1 MSSKVYDCY
10 CEYTAIKAHFT
21 SNYDYFKYNGKLKS
35 ANPAAFNNSNL
46 KLFFQKLA
54 KHKDVQG
61 FLVANFL
68 EDSTAWIRDL
78 AYSDRA
84 EAVYTEWA
92 KKIQSLTY
100 IFTQEINKL
109 NENDFNENFIVKN
122 GSHPLILR
130 LFLSKEISLETLTIL
145 VDLTNCDKY
154 LDKVLR
160 HDPVWEDVGFKISKY
175 RPFLIFDREKTRK
188 ILLEKFKKQGVK

>member
-1 MSSKVYDCY
+1 MSSKVYDSY
-10 CEYTAIKAHFT
+10 CEYTALKAHFST
-21 SNYDYFKYNGKLKS
+21 NYDYQKYNGKLKS

-68 EDSTAWIRDL
+68 EDNKAWIREL

-92 KKIQSLTY
+92 KRIQSLTY
-100 IFTQEINKL
+100 TFTQEINKL
-109 NENDFNENFIVKN
+109 DEDSFDGNFIVKN
-122 GSHPLILR
+122 GNHPNILK
-130 LFLSKEISLETLTIL
+130 LYLGKDISLETLTIL
-145 VDLTNCDKY
+145 VDLSGCDKY
-154 LDKVLR
+154 LNKVLKD
-160 HDPVWEDVGFKISKY
+160 DPVWEEVAFKVSKY
-175 RPFLIFDREKTRK
+175 KPFLQYDRAKIRK
-188 ILLEKFKKQGVK
+188 IILDKFKSED

>member
-1 MSSKVYDCY
+1 MSSKVYECY
-10 CEYTAIKAHFT
+10 CEYTAIKAHFS

-35 ANPAAFNNSNL
+35 ANPSAFNNSKL
-46 KLFFQKLA
+46 KVFFQKLA

-68 EDSTAWIRDL
+68 EDSNAWIREM

-100 IFTQEINKL
+100 LFTQDINKL
-109 NENDFNENFIVKN
+109 DEDDFNKNFIVTN
-122 GSHPLILR
+122 GNHPLILK
-130 LFLSKEISLETLTIL
+130 LYLGKDISLETLTIL
-145 VDLTNCDKY
+145 VDLSGCDKY
-154 LDKVLR
+154 LDKVLEY
-160 HDPVWEDVGFKISKY
+160 DPVWEEIGFKISKY
-175 RPFLIFDREKTRK
+175 KPFLQYDRDKTRK
-188 ILLEKFKKQGVK
+188 ILLDKYKKKD

>member
-1 MSSKVYDCY
+1 MSSKVYDSY

-35 ANPAAFNNSNL
+35 ANPSAFNNSKL
-46 KLFFQKLA
+46 KVFFQKLS

-68 EDSTAWIRDL
+68 EDNSAWIREM

-100 IFTQEINKL
+100 LFTQDINKL
-109 NENDFNENFIVKN
+109 DEDDFNANFLVIDGN
-122 GSHPLILR
+122 HPRVLKLY
-130 LFLSKEISLETLTIL
+130 LGKDISLETLTIL
-145 VDLTNCDKY
+145 IDLSGSEKY
-154 LDKVLR
+154 LNKNLK
-160 HDPVWEDVGFKISKY
+160 HDPVWEEVGFKISKY
-175 RPFLIFDREKTRK
+175 KPFLQYDREKARK
-188 ILLEKFKKQGVK
+188 ILLDKYKKKD